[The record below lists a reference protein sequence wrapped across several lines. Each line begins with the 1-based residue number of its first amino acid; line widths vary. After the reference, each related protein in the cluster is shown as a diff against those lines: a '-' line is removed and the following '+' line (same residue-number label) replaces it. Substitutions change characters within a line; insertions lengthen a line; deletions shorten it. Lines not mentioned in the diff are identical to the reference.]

1 MSARA
6 SHSSAVAEA
15 KIRQQEE
22 EIRKA
27 RLTASGFQNTVDKM
41 NREFVKRLDSLK
53 FMERQ
58 KRGIEDLEAAKE
70 RNQNKKEEE
79 MKRKLQA
86 KYKKIDMLKRNLK
99 DRLAATGRGNL
110 KVLFMSDLSNAA
122 SKR

>member
-86 KYKKIDMLKRNLK
+86 KYQKIDMLKRNLK